1 MLRDAQT
8 EPAPM
13 ICRIRTTA
21 RLAALGLALL
31 CGNAVIHAAPPAGD
45 LVQDLSSHGI
55 TFPSGETV
63 ALPTAQMPDDLDVA
77 AQQEAL
83 RRAAGKYP
91 LDRFVRNAI
100 VSPFDLEM
108 NSIEDASGARHGQRL
123 DFCFVAYGTLEAIIR
138 QDLFG
143 ALAGAQDASGDDSD
157 HTTARALTAAEL
169 QARDLA
175 PEKTAE
181 REESYLLV
189 NVPILNR
196 VQLRGVGFAV
206 REKRP
211 ESIVAG
217 IKLDERFNKGQEFSN
232 TWSPLLRD
240 KSGKL
245 TEGAAKPYSGL
256 GGYMKI
262 TQLQQPAGALFVECH
277 IAFAEPEAWFD
288 GKNLLR
294 SKLPL
299 VVQDNVRSFRR
310 KLAEDS
316 STK

>member
-1 MLRDAQT
+1 M
-8 EPAPM
+8 
-13 ICRIRTTA
+13 A
-21 RLAALGLALL
+21 RLAALALAIL
-31 CGNAVIHAAPPAGD
+31 CGHAVARAAPPAGD
-45 LVQDLSSHGI
+45 LVDDLSSHGV
-55 TFPSGETV
+55 TFPSGKTV
-63 ALPTAQMPDDLDVA
+63 VLPKAQMPDGLDAA

-91 LDRFVRNAI
+91 LDRFVRDAV
-100 VSPFDLEM
+100 VSPFELEM
-108 NSIEDASGARHGQRL
+108 NSIDDAKGARHGQRL
-123 DFCFVAYGTLEAIIR
+123 DFCFVAYGTLEEIIR

-143 ALAGAQDASGDDSD
+143 ALAGAQDSSGDGAD

-175 PEKTAE
+175 PQKTAE

-196 VQLRGVGFAV
+196 VQLRGVGFAA

-211 ESIVAG
+211 ESVVAG
-217 IKLDERFNKGQEFSN
+217 IKLDERFDKDQEFSN

-245 TEGAAKPYSGL
+245 SEGAAKPYSGL

-316 STK
+316 VAK